1 MMKSEAI
8 EYVKKPVEEVRAAAQ
23 RLHRVGAAPLA
34 LQCGPSVLHGAAA
47 VRARCAPAA
56 AQWTSL
62 VC

>member
-23 RLHRVGAAPLA
+23 RLDIVGAPPRA
-34 LQCGPSVLHGAAA
+34 LRCGPSMLHSAAA
-47 VRARCAPAA
+47 QARSAPAA
-56 AQWTSL
+56 AQSTSL